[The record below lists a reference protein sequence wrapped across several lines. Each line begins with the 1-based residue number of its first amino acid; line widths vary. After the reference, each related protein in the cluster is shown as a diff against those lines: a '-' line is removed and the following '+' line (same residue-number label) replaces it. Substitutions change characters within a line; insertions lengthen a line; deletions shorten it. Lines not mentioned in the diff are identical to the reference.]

1 MTITAIIVAA
11 GKGLRVGDGPP
22 KQYRTISGV
31 PVLRRSV
38 ETFLAQPDV
47 SNVIVVINPEHAGLY
62 EQAVGDLGLPS
73 PVAGGA
79 SRQESVLNGLAS
91 LNAEAPEIVL
101 IHDAARAFVS
111 SEVIS
116 HVIKKVKDSGSGAI
130 PALPV
135 TDTLKKSK
143 DGIVEETISRT
154 GLFSVQTPQGFP
166 YPEILNAHKKAAGKE
181 LTDDAAVA
189 EAAGMKVSLVAG
201 AKENIKLTKNEDF
214 AGHCHDVRFGSGID
228 VHAFEAGDHVILCGV
243 KIPHD
248 KGLRGHSDADAGLH
262 ALTDALLGTIGEGD
276 IGDHFPPGD
285 EQWKDAASDLFLKHA
300 ASLVSKAGGTITN
313 VDVTLICEAPKIGP
327 HRAAM
332 RDRVADI
339 LGLEAT
345 RVSIKATTTEQLG
358 FTGRGEGLAAQA
370 TATVVFQG

>member
-11 GKGLRVGDGPP
+11 GQGLRAGDGPP

-38 ETFLAQPDV
+38 ETFLAQADV
-47 SNVIVVINPEHAGLY
+47 DKVIVVINPEHAGLY
-62 EQAVGDLGLPS
+62 EHAVGDLGLPS

-79 SRQESVLNGLAS
+79 SRQESVLNGLIS
-91 LNAEAPEIVL
+91 LIEEAPEIVL
-101 IHDAARAFVS
+101 IHDAARALVS
-111 SEVIS
+111 NEVIS
-116 HVIKKVKDSGSGAI
+116 HVIDKVKDSGTGAI

-166 YPEILNAHKKAAGKE
+166 YLEILNAHKKASGKE

-201 AKENIKLTKNEDF
+201 AKENIKLTKHEDF
-214 AGHCHDVRFGSGID
+214 TGHSHDVRIGSGFD

-276 IGDHFPPGD
+276 IGDHFPPSD
-285 EQWKDAASDLFLKHA
+285 EQWKDAASDLFLRHA
-300 ASLVSKAGGTITN
+300 ASLVSKAGGAITN

-332 RDRVADI
+332 RRRVADI

-370 TATVVFQG
+370 TATVVF